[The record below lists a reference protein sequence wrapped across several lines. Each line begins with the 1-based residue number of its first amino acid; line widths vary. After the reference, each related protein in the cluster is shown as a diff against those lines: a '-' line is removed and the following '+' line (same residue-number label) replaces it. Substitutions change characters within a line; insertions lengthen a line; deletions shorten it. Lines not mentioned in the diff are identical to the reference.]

1 MLVAMTEQQQLFHLT
16 SKFPLDELQRLKQQ
30 QSFFCPQCKEQL
42 LLKAGQIKIPH
53 FAHQKN
59 SECDSLFSEG
69 ESAAHLLGKQQ
80 LFHHFSNLQL
90 RTVLEPYLPQ
100 LQQRPDLLLTFKN
113 RQYAVEFQCSPIAKP
128 SFQQRTSGYLHANIT
143 PIWILHT
150 PDKFKGTGILKVS
163 INHTNTQFIQ
173 QYKKQ
178 KFLITYDVKSKTFYY
193 ISNLIHLHKLQYFAV
208 VKKLPLSQQR
218 FPLLVPEKIS
228 KSQFHLLL
236 KNYRKYREYY
246 IHPRL
251 LLSKKGV
258 NDQFFRSIYELRL
271 TMTDLPIFLGIPVCN
286 THAFNQFCI
295 EWQVGFFHFMDYHA
309 LTPKTMNE
317 RAIPYFFK
325 WSKLELTDERK
336 AAVEHY
342 LAILRHLNIEQLD
355 ENIAEEQLF
364 NVLYDELV
372 AFGC

>member
-16 SKFPLDELQRLKQQ
+16 SKFPMDELQRLKKQ
-30 QSFFCPQCKEQL
+30 QSFFCPLCKEQL

-80 LFHHFSNLQL
+80 LFQQFSNLQL
-90 RTVLEPYLPQ
+90 HPVLEPYIPQ
-100 LQQRPDLLLTFKN
+100 LQQRPDLLLTFKD
-113 RQYAVEFQCSPIAKP
+113 RQFAIEFQCSPIGYP
-128 SFQQRTSGYLHANIT
+128 SFHQRTNGYLHAKIT

-150 PDKFKGTGILKVS
+150 PEKFKNPGIVKIS
-163 INHTNTQFIQ
+163 INHTHSQFMQ
-173 QYKKQ
+173 QFNKQ
-178 KFLITYDVKSKTFYY
+178 KFLITYDVKSETFYY

-208 VKKLPLSQQR
+208 VKLLPLSQQR
-218 FPLLVPEKIS
+218 FPLLVPEKVS
-228 KSQFHLLL
+228 EPQFHRLL
-236 KNYRKYREYY
+236 KNFSKYRDRY
-246 IHPRL
+246 IKPRL

-258 NDQFFRSIYELRL
+258 NDRFFRSIYELRL

-295 EWQVGFFHFMDYHA
+295 EWQVEIFHFMDYHS
-309 LTPKTMNE
+309 LTPKTMNVH
-317 RAIPYFFK
+317 AIPYFFK
-325 WSKLELTDERK
+325 WSQLELTNERK

>member
-16 SKFPLDELQRLKQQ
+16 SKLPPDELQRLKKQ

-59 SECDSLFSEG
+59 SECDALFSEG
-69 ESAAHLLGKQQ
+69 ESAAHLLGKQHLFQ
-80 LFHHFSNLQL
+80 LFANLQL
-90 RTVLEPYLPQ
+90 RPVLEPYLPQ
-100 LQQRPDLLLTFKN
+100 LQQRPDVLITFKE
-113 RQYAVEFQCSPIAKP
+113 RQYAVEFQCSPIAHP
-128 SFQQRTSGYLHANIT
+128 TFQQRTTGYLHANIT
-143 PIWILHT
+143 PVWILHT
-150 PDKFKGTGILKVS
+150 PEKFKNPGIAKISV
-163 INHTNTQFIQ
+163 NHTNAQFIQ
-173 QYKKQ
+173 QYKNQ
-178 KFLITYDVKSKTFYY
+178 KFLITYDVNSKTFYY

-208 VKKLPLSQQR
+208 VKPLPLSLQR
-218 FPLLVPEKIS
+218 FPLVVPQKVS
-228 KSQFHLLL
+228 KPQFQLLL

-246 IHPRL
+246 ILPRL

-258 NDQFFRSIYELRL
+258 NDRFLRAIYELRL
-271 TMTDLPIFLGIPVCN
+271 ARTNLPAFLGIPVHN

-295 EWQVGFFHFMDYHA
+295 EWQVGLFHFMDCHA
-309 LTPKTMNE
+309 LTPATLNVH
-317 RAIPYFFK
+317 AIPYFFK
-325 WSKLELTDERK
+325 WCQLELTDERK

-342 LAILRHLNIEQLD
+342 LAILRHLGIEQLD

>member
-16 SKFPLDELQRLKQQ
+16 SKYPLDELQKLKKQ

-342 LAILRHLNIEQLD
+342 LAILRHLNIEQLG
-355 ENIAEEQLF
+355 ENITEEQLF

>member
-16 SKFPLDELQRLKQQ
+16 SKFPLDELQRLKKQ

-69 ESAAHLLGKQQ
+69 ESASHLLGKQQ
-80 LFHHFSNLQL
+80 LFHQFSNLQL
-90 RTVLEPYLPQ
+90 RPILEPYLPQ
-100 LQQRPDLLLTFKN
+100 LQQRPDLLITFKD
-113 RQYAVEFQCSPIAKP
+113 RQYAIEFQCSPIAHP
-128 SFQQRTSGYLHANIT
+128 SFQQRTSGYLRAGIT

-150 PDKFKGTGILKVS
+150 PEKFKSPGIVKVS
-163 INHTNTQFIQ
+163 INQTNAQFMQ
-173 QYKKQ
+173 QYKTQ

-193 ISNLIHLHKLQYFAV
+193 ISNLIHLHKLQYYAV
-208 VKKLPLSQQR
+208 VKPLALKQQR
-218 FPLLVPEKIS
+218 FPLLVPEKVT
-228 KSQFHLLL
+228 KPQFHLLL
-236 KNYRKYREYY
+236 KNFSIFREQY
-246 IHPRL
+246 IRPRL

-295 EWQVGFFHFMDYHA
+295 EWQVRFFHFMDCHT
-309 LTPKTMNE
+309 LTAKTMNE
-317 RAIPYFFK
+317 NAIPYFFK
-325 WSKLELTDERK
+325 WSQLELTDERR

>member
-1 MLVAMTEQQQLFHLT
+1 MLIALTEQQQLFYLT
-16 SKFPLDELQRLKQQ
+16 SKLPPDELQRLKKQ

-69 ESAAHLLGKQQ
+69 ESAAHLLGKQHLFQ
-80 LFHHFSNLQL
+80 LFTSLQL
-90 RTVLEPYLPQ
+90 RPVLEPYLPQ
-100 LQQRPDLLLTFKN
+100 LQQRPDLLIAFN
-113 RQYAVEFQCSPIAKP
+113 DRQYAIEFQCSPIAHP
-128 SFQQRTSGYLHANIT
+128 SFQLRTTGYLNAEIT

-150 PDKFKGTGILKVS
+150 PEKFKSPGIVKIS
-163 INHTNTQFIQ
+163 INHTNAQFMK

-178 KFLITYDVKSKTFYY
+178 KYLITYDEKSKTFYY

-208 VKKLPLSQQR
+208 VKPLPLSQQR

-236 KNYRKYREYY
+236 KKYRSYREYY
-246 IHPRL
+246 IRHRL

-258 NDQFFRSIYELRL
+258 NDRFFRAIYELRL
-271 TMTDLPIFLGIPVCN
+271 TMTNLPIFLGIPVCN
-286 THAFNQFCI
+286 THAFNRFCI
-295 EWQVGFFHFMDYHA
+295 EWQVGLFHFMNAHA
-309 LTPKTMNE
+309 LTPKTMNVQ
-317 RAIPYFFK
+317 AIPYFFK
-325 WSKLELTDERK
+325 WSQLELTNERK
-336 AAVEHY
+336 TAVEHY
-342 LAILRHLNIEQLD
+342 LTILRHLKIEQLD

-364 NVLYDELV
+364 NVLYGELV
-372 AFGC
+372 AIGC

>member
-16 SKFPLDELQRLKQQ
+16 SKYPLDELQKLKKQ

-42 LLKAGQIKIPH
+42 LLKAGHIKIPH

-150 PDKFKGTGILKVS
+150 PDKFKGIGILKVS

-342 LAILRHLNIEQLD
+342 LAILRHLNIEQLG
-355 ENIAEEQLF
+355 ENITEEQLF

>member
-16 SKFPLDELQRLKQQ
+16 SKFPLDELQKLKKH

-42 LLKAGQIKIPH
+42 LLKAGHIKIPH

-59 SECDSLFSEG
+59 SDCDSLFSEG

-90 RTVLEPYLPQ
+90 RPVLEPYLPQ
-100 LQQRPDLLLTFKN
+100 LQQRPDFLLTFKD
-113 RQYAVEFQCSPIAKP
+113 RQYAIEFQCSPIAHP
-128 SFQQRTSGYLHANIT
+128 SFHQRTNGYLHAKIT

-150 PDKFKGTGILKVS
+150 PEKFKNPGIVKIS
-163 INHTNTQFIQ
+163 INHTHAQFMQ

-208 VKKLPLSQQR
+208 VKLLPLSQQR
-218 FPLLVPEKIS
+218 FPLLVPEKVT
-228 KSQFHLLL
+228 KSQFHMLL
-236 KNYRKYREYY
+236 KNFRKYRERYVT
-246 IHPRL
+246 PRL
-251 LLSKKGV
+251 LLSTKGV

-295 EWQVGFFHFMDYHA
+295 EWQVRFFHFMDYHA

-325 WSKLELTDERK
+325 WSQLELTDERK

>member
-16 SKFPLDELQRLKQQ
+16 SKYPLDELQKLKKQ

-150 PDKFKGTGILKVS
+150 PDKFKGIGILKVS

-342 LAILRHLNIEQLD
+342 LAILRHLNIEQLG
-355 ENIAEEQLF
+355 ENITEEQLF